1 MGSNYDLVPPGGM
14 YARVPIPAFRYLA
27 TRKLKAECRVL
38 FALCLHLGK
47 DSNVVFPGYPTIALY
62 ANVSENNIK
71 KALSKLAELGFIEIE
86 KRKMGRKS
94 QNYYS
99 ILPAAF
105 IDNRKTGEHSK
116 RTLDGKITWIC
127 RSCFNYVSSSDAE
140 FVCGRD
146 WDGKTDNY
154 WKHTLCLGSGRIE
167 PESPGI
173 LEDRKNHLLWLEICR
188 KQEEM
193 RAESE
198 PFNPPDPIVE
208 FEDPWGNN

>member
-27 TRKLKAECRVL
+27 TRKLKVENRVL

-47 DSNVVFPGYPTIALY
+47 DSNIVFPGYSTIALY
-62 ANVSENNIK
+62 ANVSENNIRR
-71 KALSKLAELGFIEIE
+71 ALSKLSELGFISIE

-105 IDNRKTGEHSK
+105 LDNRKSGEKSK
-116 RTLDGKITWIC
+116 KKLDGKNSWIC
-127 RSCFNYVSSSDAE
+127 RGCFNYVNTSDAE
-140 FVCGRD
+140 FVYGRD
-146 WDGKTDNY
+146 WEGNADNY
-154 WKHTLCLGSGRIE
+154 WMHLLCDGKGRIE

-173 LEDRKNHLLWLEICR
+173 IQDRNNHLLWLESIR
-188 KQEEM
+188 QQEHLKM
-193 RAESE
+193 ESV
-198 PFNPPDPIVE
+198 NYHQADVMME
-208 FEDPWGNN
+208 FKDPWTNR